1 MDTREI
7 QFSPTFSGSNGS
19 WFLMELPD
27 AVLTALR
34 AHQEVLIK
42 GHSEQD
48 AILCTESESY
58 LIRSHETSN
67 SLLVL
72 DDSSVCKLAHE
83 VFITEKIVPP
93 VNQVRS
99 LLAQAPFTWAEEVFA
114 PLYTLADLQ
123 RLVQGSRHEINREL
137 TAMHAFEWK
146 GYWRVME
153 DQERIETIKYVLH
166 YMMKQHLGTVHLS
179 DVLHQ
184 MKDFASA
191 PLHSCLSSAGTVA
204 EDVWT
209 PDPVKLYRMCATDLL
224 LSKSSYFEEEFRT
237 AFANLSDMLI
247 PAKLVR
253 ADIPL
258 EGVLSGIAIRKTEKG
273 RPIYRYFP
281 AEVLVKDF
289 AGRLEQ
295 LFAVKEKWSQ
305 EELRPYVADVGEL
318 QQLLLKFTRR
328 LVEEGVPYYT
338 KKA

>member
-7 QFSPTFSGSNGS
+7 QFSPYFSASNAS
-19 WFLMELPD
+19 WFLMELPE

-42 GHSEQD
+42 GRSEED
-48 AILCTESESY
+48 AILCTESDSY

-72 DDSSVCKLAHE
+72 EDSSVCKLAHE

-93 VNQVRS
+93 VNQLRS
-99 LLAQAPFTWAEEVFA
+99 LLSQAPFTWAEVSPS

-123 RLVQGSRHEINREL
+123 RLVQASRHEINREL

-146 GYWRVME
+146 GCWRVME

-166 YMMKQHLGTVHLS
+166 YMMKQHLGTAHLS
-179 DVLHQ
+179 EVLQQ
-184 MKDFASA
+184 MKDLASA
-191 PLHSCLSSAGTVA
+191 PLQACLASAGLIA
-204 EDVWT
+204 EDIWT
-209 PDPVKLYRMCATDLL
+209 PDPIKLYRMCATDLF
-224 LSKSSYFEEEFRT
+224 LSKSSYLEEEFRA

-247 PAKLVR
+247 PARLVR
-253 ADIPL
+253 TDIPL
-258 EGVLSGIAIRKTEKG
+258 NSILSGIAIRKTDKG
-273 RPIYRYFP
+273 RPIYKYFP
-281 AEVLVKDF
+281 AEALVKDF
-289 AGRLEQ
+289 AGRMEQ

-328 LVEEGVPYYT
+328 LVEDGVPYYT